1 MAKKKFI
8 ISESAVRRWQKL
20 ATIKP
25 ITEMYGMS
33 HDKPMEEE
41 AEMYEEEEAEMAAEE
56 PPMDMP
62 EPEMDAEAPAAAE
75 GAEDMARSVIMAV
88 ADALGVEIDIDG
100 GEEAPME
107 EPEEEVMQE
116 DALEEETLEEMDHAE
131 DTLEEIEM
139 IDETELTEAVMKRV
153 LGRLKE
159 MTSKKK

>member
-56 PPMDMP
+56 PPMDIP

-107 EPEEEVMQE
+107 EPPMEEPEEEVME
-116 DALEEETLEEMDHAE
+116 GDALEEMDHAE
-131 DTLEEIEM
+131 ETLEEVEM
-139 IDETELTEAVMKRV
+139 IDEEELTEAVMKRV
-153 LGRLKE
+153 LGRLKQ

>member
-75 GAEDMARSVIMAV
+75 GRYGTQCDYGCR
-88 ADALGVEIDIDG
+88 
-100 GEEAPME
+100 
-107 EPEEEVMQE
+107 
-116 DALEEETLEEMDHAE
+116 
-131 DTLEEIEM
+131 
-139 IDETELTEAVMKRV
+139 
-153 LGRLKE
+153 
-159 MTSKKK
+159 

>member
-25 ITEMYGMS
+25 ITEMYGLS

-62 EPEMDAEAPAAAE
+62 EPEMDAEAPAAE

-107 EPEEEVMQE
+107 EPPMEEPEEEVM
-116 DALEEETLEEMDHAE
+116 EMAHA
-131 DTLEEIEM
+131 
-139 IDETELTEAVMKRV
+139 
-153 LGRLKE
+153 
-159 MTSKKK
+159 